1 MDAAFDV
8 VVPVCT
14 VEGIDMVVLIGNDGS
29 RLIELVGDGAPD
41 NSDCAISCISWT
53 QCGLGLPDTVI
64 GVAID
69 IV

>member
-29 RLIELVGDGAPD
+29 RLIELVGDGALFQWRVRKPY
-41 NSDCAISCISWT
+41 ILRYP
-53 QCGLGLPDTVI
+53 CGS
-64 GVAID
+64 
-69 IV
+69 